1 VHKRWRTS
9 LKVGGWSIGGIL
21 TLLGVYCGLLIF
33 PGLLF
38 SHEVEYKNLV
48 AYADSSLRGDIEP
61 ILAEVETRLLTSSIY
76 DPAEK
81 HEIFFG
87 HGNKVFGALQHSR
100 SKLVSLAIG
109 RPITSLSYNV
119 SWPPH
124 FSHIV
129 TFLVPDFERNMLIHP
144 QARDGNNMT
153 YVLTHEVAH
162 SLVNA
167 RLGLQRATRLPLWKY
182 EGYPEYIAASHTRR
196 ATNYS
201 FRVAVER
208 LMREDLS
215 WMKNG
220 QGAFVPFGYDCMSKA
235 TIQIEQGY
243 WPTCYYVSRLMV
255 EYLLDVKGLSFEELM
270 SSSVSD
276 VGTFV
281 ELVADMTTQRESEED
296 PTLLSPNKSLQRAVD
311 P

>member
-1 VHKRWRTS
+1 MHKRWRTS
-9 LKVGGWSIGGIL
+9 LKVGGWSIGGIVA
-21 TLLGVYCGLLIF
+21 LLGMYCGLLIY

-38 SHEVEYKNLV
+38 SHEVEYKNFV

-61 ILAEVETRLLTSSIY
+61 ILSDVETRLLTSAIY

-87 HGNKVFGALQHSR
+87 HGNQVFGALQHSR

-129 TFLVPDFERNMLIHP
+129 TFLIPDFETNMLIHP
-144 QARDGNNMT
+144 QARDGINMT
-153 YVLTHEVAH
+153 HVLTHEVTH
-162 SLVNA
+162 SHVNA
-167 RLGLQRATRLPLWKY
+167 RLGLERAIRLPLWKY

-201 FRVAVER
+201 FRIAVER
-208 LMREDLS
+208 LMKEDLS
-215 WMKNG
+215 WTKND
-220 QGAFVPFGYDCMSKA
+220 QGAFIPFGYDCMSKS

-276 VGTFV
+276 VGTFAD
-281 ELVADMTTQRESEED
+281 LVADVITRTDTEKGRT
-296 PTLLSPNKSLQRAVD
+296 PLSPNTSLERTRAR
-311 P
+311 